1 VYELD
6 FFLGVHKAI
15 NGVDVSVDNFVV
27 LDSVYGKFIVART
40 CLFQAEALVKTG
52 RTHIESELANIFA
65 LVNTLPDDAVIVD
78 GGANIGFFTVPVA
91 HKTQGRG
98 IRIISFEPQR
108 QLFHAL
114 GGSLALNGYDH
125 VYLHNRG
132 LGAKPGIGTL
142 PKVDYSRIEDFGT
155 VSLNDQTKLVE
166 DTWMADRLV
175 DIVTIDDMHLP
186 RLDFFKLDVE
196 GYEVPALT
204 GALNTIKQHRPWIWV
219 EYFITGTEP
228 IKAALAELTDYS
240 FYLVDYQNML
250 VAPKERL
257 ANIST
262 TGLQQV

>member
-1 VYELD
+1 
-6 FFLGVHKAI
+6 
-15 NGVDVSVDNFVV
+15 
-27 LDSVYGKFIVART
+27 
-40 CLFQAEALVKTG
+40 
-52 RTHIESELANIFA
+52 
-65 LVNTLPDDAVIVD
+65 
-78 GGANIGFFTVPVA
+78 
-91 HKTQGRG
+91 
-98 IRIISFEPQR
+98 
-108 QLFHAL
+108 LFHAL

-132 LGAKPGIGTL
+132 LGAKAGIGTL

-175 DIVTIDDMHLP
+175 DIVSIDDMYLP

-228 IKAALAELTDYS
+228 IKAALTDLTDYS